1 MQQTGSKKSN
11 GLVLIAVLY
20 ILGIFMGAIDT
31 GIVTPARTII
41 QGNLGVDDKTG
52 IWMINIFTLAY
63 AAAIPIAGKLADRLG
78 RKYIYLICI
87 ALFGLGS
94 LICGLSQ
101 DFASFPMLLTG
112 RVIQA
117 IGGGGIMPIANAEF
131 GTSFP
136 EEKRGMALGIIGGV
150 YGIANILGST
160 FGSAIL
166 DIFGSNNWQFLFYIN
181 LPICLVVIILG
192 VMKLPLHRPGDSKK
206 IDFLGTLIIVTMIV
220 SFLYGLKNIDF
231 FNFSE
236 TIKNTNVYPFLLA
249 FVILLPI
256 FILIERKAQDPVLN
270 LTYFTDPQILITL
283 IVATFVGICMMGMI
297 FVPQFSENA
306 LHIKSG
312 SGGYFVTILGI
323 FTGIGAP
330 TSGKLVDKYGPK
342 KVLMGGFFISLL
354 GALFLAF
361 IASQVSN
368 LLTVIV
374 SLALIGSGLG
384 FVMGSPLNYMML
396 SNTKPEDSNSAL
408 ATLSLMRSIGTTIA
422 PAIMIGFLAN
432 AGLTAQDNLMNM
444 LPQPEADAA
453 FTQEANKISKTVEDM
468 KNDPNMKDKLKD
480 VNIPDLSKM
489 GDMNFDMTGN
499 TTLPDDILKD
509 LQSADV
515 TNIVEKTKKIADY
528 MFDKNVPPVV
538 VKIQDG
544 VQKGIDGM
552 SSGLTSMDS
561 TIKEMG
567 DGISGLDKAI
577 EGIQT
582 PIDSMSKAV
591 NDMTKA
597 VDGMIQGIDGMK
609 KGITGLETAITGM
622 EQGLKGQ
629 NTALTQM
636 KKAYDMINS
645 GQMPSGGQMPTN
657 TQVPSTGAPLNASS
671 NSGSQA
677 GSSTSGMPSDIA
689 QKMQEYMKNP
699 AKLKED
705 IAAMETS
712 ISTLQAK
719 YDAAVK
725 EKTELEKKLSDTQSK
740 KAALEVQISTLTA
753 KETELETQLADT
765 KKQQT
770 DLTTA
775 ATEIKTAKDDLNN
788 KIAEWK
794 AFKDSVPA
802 AFDRSKQAYFKA
814 IDDLGP
820 VIEDTFQASL
830 NIGFKQ
836 MYLTVS
842 IFSIL
847 SLIVLLFYRKKPKT
861 NI

>member
-192 VMKLPLHRPGDSKK
+192 VIKLPLHRPGDSKK

-270 LTYFTDPQILITL
+270 LTYFTDRQILITL

-561 TIKEMG
+561 TIKEMS
-567 DGISGLDKAI
+567 DGVSGLDKAI

-636 KKAYDMINS
+636 KKAYDMITS
-645 GQMPSGGQMPTN
+645 GQMPSGGQPNN
-657 TQVPSTGAPLNASS
+657 TQVSSTGAPQNASS
-671 NSGSQA
+671 SSDTQA
-677 GSSTSGMPSDIA
+677 SSSSSGMPSDVA

-699 AKLKED
+699 AKLKDD

-712 ISTLQAK
+712 IKTLQAK

-725 EKTELEKKLSDTQSK
+725 EKTELEKKLADTQSK

-753 KETELETQLADT
+753 KKTELETQLADT

-775 ATEIKTAKDDLNN
+775 ATEIKTAKDDLSNN
-788 KIAEWK
+788 IAEWK
-794 AFKDSVPA
+794 VFKDSVPA

-842 IFSIL
+842 VFSIL
-847 SLIVLLFYRKKPKT
+847 SLIVLMFYRKKPKI